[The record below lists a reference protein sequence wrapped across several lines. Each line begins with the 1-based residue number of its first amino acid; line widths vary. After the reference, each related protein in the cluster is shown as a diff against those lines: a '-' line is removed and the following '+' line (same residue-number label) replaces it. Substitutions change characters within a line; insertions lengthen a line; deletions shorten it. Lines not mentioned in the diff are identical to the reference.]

1 VRKAPRLGAPAPRR
15 KHLLDSLP
23 RLLRLQ
29 DLDSA
34 IAALDGGLGEL
45 PGKRKSI
52 ARGIVEAKESI
63 AAAAEL
69 LESEEMDERRL
80 EGDMRQQEAL
90 GERLNAQSG
99 QVQSTQ
105 AYEALQHEIQH
116 AGEASSRCETE
127 ALELMEAI
135 DEARTRLAQA
145 KEHLAELEKSEPG
158 QLEELARKEAELSG
172 QRAER
177 LEARRSVCEGID
189 PKSLSS
195 YDRIADKRQPAV
207 VALTEKS
214 CPACRIAVPA
224 QRIMEITRGDAVHV
238 CSSCQRLLISSRALD
253 DAG

>member
-1 VRKAPRLGAPAPRR
+1 
-15 KHLLDSLP
+15 LLDSLR
-23 RLLRLQ
+23 RLLSLQ
-29 DLDSA
+29 ELDSA
-34 IAALDGGLGEL
+34 IAVLDGGLVEL
-45 PGKRKSI
+45 PGRREAI
-52 ARGIVEAKESI
+52 ARGIVEAKESV

-69 LESEEMDERRL
+69 LESQERDERRL

-90 GERLNAQSG
+90 GERLNAQSV

-116 AGEASSRCETE
+116 ASEASSRFETE

-145 KEHLAELEKSEPG
+145 KEHLAELEKSELG
-158 QLEELARKEAELSG
+158 QLEELARDEAELSA

-177 LEARRSVCEGID
+177 LEARRGECEGID
-189 PKSLSS
+189 PKSLAS
-195 YDRIADKRQPAV
+195 YERIAGSRQPAV
-207 VALTEKS
+207 IALTEKF
-214 CPACRIAVPA
+214 CPACRIAVPP

-253 DAG
+253 EAD

>member
-1 VRKAPRLGAPAPRR
+1 
-15 KHLLDSLP
+15 LLDSLR

-29 DLDSA
+29 ELDSA
-34 IAALDGGLGEL
+34 IAVLDGGLGEL
-45 PGKRKSI
+45 PGRREAM
-52 ARGIVEAKESI
+52 ARGIVEAKESV

-69 LESEEMDERRL
+69 LESEERDERRL

-105 AYEALQHEIQH
+105 AYEALQHEMQH
-116 AGEASSRCETE
+116 ASEASSRCETE

-145 KEHLAELEKSEPG
+145 KEHLVELEKSEPG
-158 QLEELARKEAELSG
+158 QQEELASKEAEFSA
-172 QRAER
+172 QRAEQ

-195 YDRIADKRQPAV
+195 YERIAGSRQPIV
-207 VALTEKS
+207 VALTEKF
-214 CPACRIAVPA
+214 CPACRIAVPP
-224 QRIMEITRGDAVHV
+224 QEIMEITRGDAVHV

-253 DAG
+253 EAD